1 MGDFVKNYKKGEKQ
15 RKKYEEYLKNNDR
28 KKLDEEAAAKG
39 REKNRESSSS
49 SSADKRQQAGRNYM
63 RSESDEVKHGGSYGK
78 FGKGQQSF
86 TSRGGSQ
93 RKKKNAFER
102 VKDYFT
108 GDYILKKDKNEW
120 NRFDYFA
127 NGSIGEW
134 LGGIIRAGEYV
145 GDVTGLAKEK
155 NPQNRKGSQLLREG
169 SEYIDTA
176 KKGVGKVGQ
185 IGIDI
190 ASQGAMMGLDK
201 AVTLGRGR
209 LSLLPMGV
217 RAFGSSVEQAANS
230 GANLKQQGL
239 YGGLSAGVE
248 IGTEGLF
255 SAGSKLIYG
264 GKGALDR
271 VSEATAKKITDA
283 AKRFVKTDKGQN
295 VLYHAVKAGLAANEE
310 GFEELISDA
319 VNPIIQQIT
328 YDDEALKQYGDPQ
341 FWKDSAYDYV
351 IGAAL
356 GGIMG
361 TGGQAMEY
369 RAGRNMSRQ
378 QQEAELKKGLRS
390 DESSESYSY
399 ANQLLNQ
406 SQRGENSFMTL
417 LRKTLQR
424 TTERRNSTM
433 IYTEIR
439 STMKHSERRRKALT
453 KKMLREQKALLQA
466 ERARYLSR
474 QKL

>member
-230 GANLKQQGL
+230 SAKCYRRSSHGARAEQ
-239 YGGLSAGVE
+239 YIAG
-248 IGTEGLF
+248 
-255 SAGSKLIYG
+255 YCC
-264 GKGALDR
+264 ALP
-271 VSEATAKKITDA
+271 
-283 AKRFVKTDKGQN
+283 QN
-295 VLYHAVKAGLAANEE
+295 
-310 GFEELISDA
+310 
-319 VNPIIQQIT
+319 
-328 YDDEALKQYGDPQ
+328 
-341 FWKDSAYDYV
+341 
-351 IGAAL
+351 
-356 GGIMG
+356 
-361 TGGQAMEY
+361 
-369 RAGRNMSRQ
+369 
-378 QQEAELKKGLRS
+378 
-390 DESSESYSY
+390 
-399 ANQLLNQ
+399 
-406 SQRGENSFMTL
+406 
-417 LRKTLQR
+417 
-424 TTERRNSTM
+424 
-433 IYTEIR
+433 
-439 STMKHSERRRKALT
+439 ERRRHSLD
-453 KKMLREQKALLQA
+453 
-466 ERARYLSR
+466 SWN
-474 QKL
+474 